1 MLHGFLSSSL
11 YFRRFRKRFESEYT
25 VITIDLLGSGAS
37 TRPDEPVTYEAQITA
52 LHKVLREIETPFI
65 MLGHSMGAVLAV
77 RYACKYREE
86 VSKLILFNAPLFA
99 TPEQAR
105 ESIEQTGFHYRAT
118 VTHPRSRLIWKGMKL
133 LPRAPRHIAP
143 PLNFGDGL
151 RTHYYAREG
160 GYRNIILKAEF
171 VHDLKKLLQPTL
183 LIVGKRDRYVYQETL
198 RALRLPKNVTVTQVA
213 TGHHTIVSK
222 PKLAEELVR
231 SYLLQ

>member
-11 YFRRFRKRFESEYT
+11 YFRRFRKRFETEYT

-37 TRPDEPVTYEAQITA
+37 MQPDEPVTYEAQIA
-52 LHKVLREIETPFI
+52 VLHEVLQKIETPFT
-65 MLGHSMGAVLAV
+65 MLGHSMGAVLAA
-77 RYACKYREE
+77 RYACEHSAR
-86 VSKLILFNAPLFA
+86 VSRLILFNPPLFT
-99 TPEQAR
+99 TPQQAR
-105 ESIEQTGFHYRAT
+105 KSIEQTGLHYRAT
-118 VTHPRSRLIWKGMKL
+118 VTHPRSRLLWKGLKV
-133 LPRAPRHIAP
+133 LPRTPRRIAP

-160 GYRNIILKAEF
+160 GYRNIIIKAEF
-171 VHDLKKLLQPTL
+171 VHDLKRLTQPTL

-198 RALRLPKNVTVTQVA
+198 RTLSLPKNITVTKVA
-213 TGHHTIVSK
+213 TGHHTIIAK